1 MKGLLEVI
9 CAFFLNHVLA
19 IYRFQVTARTLLGQR
34 RQDEEFDGRCVQLGA
49 DSEELGDAK

>member
-1 MKGLLEVI
+1 MH
-9 CAFFLNHVLA
+9 FFLNHVLA
-19 IYRFQVTARTLLGQR
+19 IYRFQVIARTLLGER